1 MCILLGIRVSSLINR
16 QWKLNS
22 SVPAHYRKAQET
34 HGRHMNRFT
43 SRNQEQSRRLWLA
56 KAVSD
61 VAVSQNVNWVGS
73 VVFKFLT
80 NLTDENP
87 QIRAF
92 AFKTGDTQGGNYPS
106 MCNRSTCVC
115 HQALTGHQRPCA
127 IRSCDKQRRKNLC
140 DIDIPFLCVG
150 CLNSRY
156 DVNAPAAA
164 VVP

>member
-61 VAVSQNVNWVGS
+61 VAVCQDVNWVCG
-73 VVFKFLT
+73 VVFEFFT
-80 NLTDENP
+80 DLTDENA

-92 AFKTGDTQGGNYPS
+92 ASKTWDT
-106 MCNRSTCVC
+106 
-115 HQALTGHQRPCA
+115 
-127 IRSCDKQRRKNLC
+127 
-140 DIDIPFLCVG
+140 
-150 CLNSRY
+150 
-156 DVNAPAAA
+156 
-164 VVP
+164 